1 MALNSVEASV
11 LSQCPSLYPSSF
23 VSCVNEGVSWLASH
37 NGITYYTSI
46 MVATDATVT
55 SKSGSLVRIGLIDID
70 RPLSGLVYY
79 EVLSISESVDS
90 VSSATVYKVKLKYK
104 SPLGI
109 EISLYPF
116 TYYNATLNSDSY
128 YTATEVDAKIEEL
141 QSTITELKEAISNIS
156 SSGSADIDLSKYVTS
171 DTLSTTLEG
180 YVTSDVLNTS
190 LENYY
195 TKEEVDTKLSE
206 IDVSEDTGSD
216 EESGSTSSDST
227 EAGSMEGQINY
238 KALIE
243 ILNTKANVTDVYT
256 KEEVDSS
263 LELKANVT
271 DVYTKEEVDAKLEE
285 LSVDNSE
292 TVEDSENGD
301 SVEAGTMEGQLNY
314 EALVAILNTK
324 ANVDDVYTKD
334 EVYSKEE
341 VDAKLEELSVSVDES
356 EEDES
361 EDSDSTTAGSMEG
374 KINYEALVA
383 ILNTKANAEDVYS
396 KEEADELFVTKEEF
410 ESKISEF
417 ESAEEDEVTD
427 GDSVNAGTMEGQLNY
442 EALVTILNKKANVD
456 DVYTKSEVDETLENY
471 YTKEEVDSLLEN
483 VDNSEDVDQ
492 PEIEEGEDDTSIPA
506 QPSVNLTSTES
517 YTMNLNLPE
526 GYSLDIEVENEEVA
540 TATYEDGVIK
550 FNALS
555 NGTTTATITISKQ
568 GEEDKVITISLV
580 VELEEESSGDES
592 EGEED
597 SQPAD
602 EMTPEVKTIL
612 LTSVED
618 PYMLNLNVTE
628 EYELSVSTSNEE
640 VAKAEYKEGSIIIT
654 AVGNGQTTL
663 DIVVKKDDEEQTI
676 SINVVVVLDTTP
688 DDGDESDSESKG
700 DDEDESEEETPDVTE
715 PEEGEEGDKEDSSTP
730 STGMEPQEKVITLTS
745 KDEPYT
751 MSFNIPEG
759 YSVSASVEN
768 EEVASVTVDGG
779 DVTVSAVANGETVLN
794 IVVSKEDEELAS
806 QSIKVVVELED
817 NTGGEDP
824 SEPEEP
830 AEPEPVVRELTG
842 IEVTTMPSKTEYFI
856 NESFDAAGMVVTGI
870 YSDST
875 SEEISDYTVS
885 PVTFEEA
892 GETDVT
898 ISYGDFT
905 TSITVTV
912 KVIEKVSMSVK
923 TQPSKTEYFVG
934 ESFDSTGLV
943 LEIAYSNNST
953 VEVTD
958 GFTVE
963 PSVFSEA
970 GDEIA
975 VTITY
980 EDITTTFNV
989 KVIEVV
995 VESLEVTAP
1004 NKVEYYA
1011 GDQLDTEGLV
1021 VVAKYNNGVSEEVQD
1036 YELSVDMSQAG
1047 EEVPVTVTYK
1057 EVSATFN
1064 IKINEVVA
1072 ESMSIETEPTK
1083 VAYFIGDTVDL
1094 SGLVLKIS
1102 YNNGKEELI
1111 TEGYAYDAISLET
1124 EGSHVITVTYG
1135 EFSVEVTVV
1144 AYEPT
1149 LESLTIKTDPDKTE
1163 YFVGDK
1169 IDYTGLVVE
1178 GSFSNGKTVEME
1190 EYNVSPEVFTEA
1202 GEIEVVISVGEIST
1216 SFKVNVTAVVVTS
1229 IDVTNPMTQL
1239 LYYVGDSINT
1249 DGLEVTA
1256 YYNNDTESVLSSDQ
1270 YTISPVQFDTAGY
1283 VEVTIAS
1290 GEFTTKFTVEV
1301 LEVVLES
1308 ISVTT
1313 QPTKT
1318 EYYVGDKFD
1327 SAGMVVTGYYSNG
1340 TSEAI
1345 TGYIVEPEV
1354 FENLGEVT
1362 VNITYENISTSLTVN
1377 VEEIP
1382 SSDAVEMDP
1391 QVMSVELTEVGQ
1403 THTIDLNVTE
1413 EYTLEV
1419 SSSDENVATVEYK
1432 DGSIIVTAVN
1442 DGQTTVTI
1450 TAKKDGED
1458 DITIDIAVKVN
1469 TAVTFLSAEY
1479 TEVSVR
1485 EGESINVEFSTD
1497 EDAEVSASTDSEDIV
1512 EVEI

>member
-79 EVLSISESVDS
+79 EVLNISESVDS

-171 DTLSTTLEG
+171 DTLSATLEG

-227 EAGSMEGQINY
+227 EAGTMEGQLNY
-238 KALIE
+238 KALVE
-243 ILNTKANVTDVYT
+243 ILNNKADKTDLDNY
-256 KEEVDSS
+256 
-263 LELKANVT
+263 
-271 DVYTKEEVDAKLEE
+271 YTKEEVDAKLEE

-292 TVEDSENGD
+292 TVEDGENGD
-301 SVEAGTMEGQLNY
+301 SVEAGSMEGKLNY

-492 PEIEEGEDDTSIPA
+492 PEIEEGEEETPDVTEPEEGEDDTSIPA
-506 QPSVNLTSTES
+506 QPMEPVTVTINLTSTES
-517 YTMNLNLPE
+517 YTMDLNLTE
-526 GYSLDIEVENEEVA
+526 GYSLDIKVENEEVA
-540 TATYEDGVIK
+540 TATYKDGVIK

-612 LTSVED
+612 LTSVEE
-618 PYMLNLNVTE
+618 PYVMKLNVGE
-628 EYELSVSTSNEE
+628 GYELSVNTGNQK
-640 VAKAEYKEGSIIIT
+640 VAIAEYVDGSIVVT
-654 AVGNGQTTL
+654 PVANGETTL
-663 DIVVKKDDEEQTI
+663 DILIKKENEEDQTI
-676 SINVVVVLDTTP
+676 SLKVVVVLTEGGNDPETP
-688 DDGDESDSESKG
+688 GPSDPEEGYDSESG
-700 DDEDESEEETPDVTE
+700 SVDPEEDE
-715 PEEGEEGDKEDSSTP
+715 EGSSTP
-730 STGMEPQEKVITLTS
+730 TTGMEPQEKVITLTS

-751 MSFNIPEG
+751 MSFKIVEG

-779 DVTVSAVANGETVLN
+779 DVTVSAVANGETILN
-794 IVVSKEDEELAS
+794 IVVSKEDEESAS
-806 QSIKVVVELED
+806 QSIKVVVDLEED
-817 NTGGEDP
+817 TGGEDP
-824 SEPEEP
+824 VDPEEPSGPEEPAEP
-830 AEPEPVVRELTG
+830 AEPEPVVRELTD
-842 IEVTTMPSKTEYFI
+842 IEVTTQPNKTSYYVG
-856 NESFDAAGMVVTGI
+856 ESFDTSGMVVIGI

-892 GETDVT
+892 G
-898 ISYGDFT
+898 
-905 TSITVTV
+905 
-912 KVIEKVSMSVK
+912 
-923 TQPSKTEYFVG
+923 
-934 ESFDSTGLV
+934 
-943 LEIAYSNNST
+943 
-953 VEVTD
+953 
-958 GFTVE
+958 
-963 PSVFSEA
+963 
-970 GDEIA
+970 DEIA

-980 EDITTTFNV
+980 EDISATLNV

-1011 GDQLDTEGLV
+1011 GDQLDAEGLV

-1083 VAYFIGDTVDL
+1083 VAYFIGDIVDL

-1102 YNNGKEELI
+1102 YNNGKEEFI

-1283 VEVTIAS
+1283 VEVTIAL

-1313 QPTKT
+1313 QPNKT
-1318 EYYVGDKFD
+1318 SYYVGESFD
-1327 SAGMVVTGYYSNG
+1327 TSGMVITATYSDGTTAEVTDGF
-1340 TSEAI
+1340 T
-1345 TGYIVEPEV
+1345 VEPSV
-1354 FENLGEVT
+1354 FKNLGEVT
-1362 VNITYENISTSLTVN
+1362 VNITYENISTSLTVI

-1391 QVMSVELTEVGQ
+1391 QAVSVELTEDGQ
-1403 THTIDLNVTE
+1403 THTINLNVTE
-1413 EYTLEV
+1413 GYSIIAT
-1419 SSSDENVATVEYK
+1419 SADENVASVSYK
-1432 DGSIIVTAVN
+1432 DGI
-1442 DGQTTVTI
+1442 VTI
-1450 TAKKDGED
+1450 TPVNNGETI
-1458 DITIDIAVKVN
+1458 ITLTANKEGEESIVTNITVKVN
-1469 TAVTFLSAEY
+1469 IPVTSPVSIEY
-1479 TEVSVR
+1479 TEVAVR
-1485 EGESINVEFSTD
+1485 IGESLNVEFSND
-1497 EDAEVSASTDSEDIV
+1497 EDAEVSASTDNENIV
-1512 EVEI
+1512 EVEIEQ

>member
-79 EVLSISESVDS
+79 EVLSIAESVDS

-206 IDVSEDTGSD
+206 INVSEDTGSD
-216 EESGSTSSDST
+216 EESGSTSDDSI
-227 EAGSMEGQINY
+227 EAGSMESKINY
-238 KALIE
+238 EALIA
-243 ILNTKANVTDVYT
+243 ILNTKANAEDVYS

-263 LELKANVT
+263 LELKANVA
-271 DVYTKEEVDAKLEE
+271 DVYTREEIDAKLEE
-285 LSVDNSE
+285 LA
-292 TVEDSENGD
+292 VESGDSTSGEDEESSD
-301 SVEAGTMEGQLNY
+301 SVEAGTVEGQINY
-314 EALVAILNTK
+314 KALVEILNNK
-324 ANVDDVYTKD
+324 ADKTDLDNYYT
-334 EVYSKEE
+334 KEE

-492 PEIEEGEDDTSIPA
+492 PEIEEGEEETPDVTEPEEGEDDTSIPA
-506 QPSVNLTSTES
+506 QPMEPVTASINLTSTES
-517 YTMNLNLPE
+517 YTMNLNLTE
-526 GYSLDIEVENEEVA
+526 GYSLDIKVENEEVA

-612 LTSVED
+612 LTSVEE
-618 PYMLNLNVTE
+618 PYVMKLNVGE
-628 EYELSVSTSNEE
+628 GYELSVSTGNRE
-640 VAKAEYKEGSIIIT
+640 VATAEYVDGSIVVT
-654 AVGNGQTTL
+654 PVANGETTL
-663 DIVVKKDDEEQTI
+663 DILIKKENEEDRTI
-676 SINVVVVLDTTP
+676 SLKVVVELTEGGNDP
-688 DDGDESDSESKG
+688 EDPSDP
-700 DDEDESEEETPDVTE
+700 EDPETPDPSE
-715 PEEGEEGDKEDSSTP
+715 PDTSDPEEGSGSGSTDTEEGEEGDKEDSSTP
-730 STGMEPQEKVITLTS
+730 ATGMEPQEKVITLTS

-751 MSFNIPEG
+751 MSFKIVEG

-794 IVVSKEDEELAS
+794 IVVSKEDGESAS
-806 QSIKVVVELED
+806 QSIKVVVDLEED
-817 NTGGEDP
+817 IGGEDP
-824 SEPEEP
+824 VDPEEPSEPEEPAEP

-842 IEVTTMPSKTEYFI
+842 IEVTTMPSKTEYFV
-856 NESFDAAGMVVTGI
+856 NETFDPTGMVVTGI

-875 SEEISDYTVS
+875 SEEITDYAVS

-892 GETDVT
+892 G
-898 ISYGDFT
+898 
-905 TSITVTV
+905 
-912 KVIEKVSMSVK
+912 
-923 TQPSKTEYFVG
+923 
-934 ESFDSTGLV
+934 
-943 LEIAYSNNST
+943 
-953 VEVTD
+953 
-958 GFTVE
+958 
-963 PSVFSEA
+963 
-970 GDEIA
+970 DEIA
-975 VTITY
+975 VT
-980 EDITTTFNV
+980 
-989 KVIEVV
+989 
-995 VESLEVTAP
+995 
-1004 NKVEYYA
+1004 
-1011 GDQLDTEGLV
+1011 
-1021 VVAKYNNGVSEEVQD
+1021 
-1036 YELSVDMSQAG
+1036 
-1047 EEVPVTVTYK
+1047 
-1057 EVSATFN
+1057 
-1064 IKINEVVA
+1064 
-1072 ESMSIETEPTK
+1072 
-1083 VAYFIGDTVDL
+1083 
-1094 SGLVLKIS
+1094 
-1102 YNNGKEELI
+1102 
-1111 TEGYAYDAISLET
+1111 
-1124 EGSHVITVTYG
+1124 
-1135 EFSVEVTVV
+1135 
-1144 AYEPT
+1144 
-1149 LESLTIKTDPDKTE
+1149 
-1163 YFVGDK
+1163 
-1169 IDYTGLVVE
+1169 
-1178 GSFSNGKTVEME
+1178 
-1190 EYNVSPEVFTEA
+1190 
-1202 GEIEVVISVGEIST
+1202 
-1216 SFKVNVTAVVVTS
+1216 
-1229 IDVTNPMTQL
+1229 
-1239 LYYVGDSINT
+1239 
-1249 DGLEVTA
+1249 
-1256 YYNNDTESVLSSDQ
+1256 
-1270 YTISPVQFDTAGY
+1270 
-1283 VEVTIAS
+1283 
-1290 GEFTTKFTVEV
+1290 
-1301 LEVVLES
+1301 
-1308 ISVTT
+1308 
-1313 QPTKT
+1313 
-1318 EYYVGDKFD
+1318 
-1327 SAGMVVTGYYSNG
+1327 
-1340 TSEAI
+1340 
-1345 TGYIVEPEV
+1345 
-1354 FENLGEVT
+1354 
-1362 VNITYENISTSLTVN
+1362 ITYENISTSLTVN
-1377 VEEIP
+1377 VEEI
-1382 SSDAVEMDP
+1382 
-1391 QVMSVELTEVGQ
+1391 
-1403 THTIDLNVTE
+1403 
-1413 EYTLEV
+1413 
-1419 SSSDENVATVEYK
+1419 
-1432 DGSIIVTAVN
+1432 
-1442 DGQTTVTI
+1442 TVTSP
-1450 TAKKDGED
+1450 
-1458 DITIDIAVKVN
+1458 V
-1469 TAVTFLSAEY
+1469 SMEY
-1479 TEVSVR
+1479 TEVAINI
-1485 EGESINVEFSTD
+1485 GESLNVEFSND
-1497 EDAEVSASTDSEDIV
+1497 EGAEVSASTDDENIV
-1512 EVEI
+1512 EVEIKQ

>member
-79 EVLSISESVDS
+79 EVLSIAESVDS

-206 IDVSEDTGSD
+206 IDVSEDAGSD

-492 PEIEEGEDDTSIPA
+492 PEIEEGEEDTSIPA
-506 QPSVNLTSTES
+506 QPMEPVTASVNLTSTES
-517 YTMNLNLPE
+517 YTMNLNLTE
-526 GYSLDIEVENEEVA
+526 DYSLDIKVENEEVA

-602 EMTPEVKTIL
+602 EMTPEVKTIT
-612 LTSVED
+612 LTSIEE
-618 PYMLNLNVTE
+618 PYVMELNVGE
-628 EYELSVSTSNEE
+628 GYELSVSTGNQE
-640 VAKAEYKEGSIIIT
+640 VATAEYVDGSIVVT
-654 AVGNGQTTL
+654 PVANGETTL
-663 DIVVKKDDEEQTI
+663 DILIKKENEEDQTI
-676 SINVVVVLDTTP
+676 SLKIIVELTEGGNDPEDPSDPEDPDTP
-688 DDGDESDSESKG
+688 DPSDPSDPEEGSGSESG
-700 DDEDESEEETPDVTE
+700 STDT
-715 PEEGEEGDKEDSSTP
+715 EEGEEGDEEGSSTP
-730 STGMEPQEKVITLTS
+730 ATGMEPQEKVITLTS

-751 MSFNIPEG
+751 ISFNIAEG
-759 YSVSASVEN
+759 YSVMASVEN

-794 IVVSKEDEELAS
+794 IVVSKEDEERAL
-806 QSIKVVVELED
+806 QSIKVVVDLKED
-817 NTGGEDP
+817 TDGEDP

-830 AEPEPVVRELTG
+830 SDPEPVVRELTG
-842 IEVTTMPSKTEYFI
+842 IEVTTMPSKTEYFV
-856 NESFDAAGMVVTGI
+856 NEAFDATGMVVTGI

-885 PVTFEEA
+885 PITFEEA
-892 GETDVT
+892 GETNVT
-898 ISYGDFT
+898 ISYDDFT
-905 TSITVTV
+905 TAITVTV
-912 KVIEKVSMSVK
+912 KVI
-923 TQPSKTEYFVG
+923 
-934 ESFDSTGLV
+934 
-943 LEIAYSNNST
+943 
-953 VEVTD
+953 
-958 GFTVE
+958 
-963 PSVFSEA
+963 
-970 GDEIA
+970 
-975 VTITY
+975 
-980 EDITTTFNV
+980 
-989 KVIEVV
+989 V

-1021 VVAKYNNGVSEEVQD
+1021 VVAKYNNGVSKEVQD

-1102 YNNGKEELI
+1102 YNNGSEELI
-1111 TEGYAYDAISLET
+1111 TEGYTYDPITLET

-1149 LESLTIKTDPDKTE
+1149 LESLTIKTYPDKTE

-1202 GEIEVVISVGEIST
+1202 GEIEVVVSVGEIST
-1216 SFKVNVTAVVVTS
+1216 SFKVNVIAVVMTS
-1229 IDVTNPMTQL
+1229 INVTNSMEQL

-1256 YYNNDTESVLSSDQ
+1256 YYNNGTESVLSSDQ
-1270 YTISPVQFDTAGY
+1270 YTISPVQFDTAGD
-1283 VEVTIAS
+1283 VEVTITS

-1313 QPTKT
+1313 LPTKT

-1345 TGYIVEPEV
+1345 TGYTVQPEV
-1354 FENLGEVT
+1354 FENLGEII

-1391 QVMSVELTEVGQ
+1391 QAVSVELTEVGQ

-1419 SSSDENVATVEYK
+1419 SSSNENVATVEYK
-1432 DGSIIVTAVN
+1432 DGSIIVTAVS

-1458 DITIDIAVKVN
+1458 DTTIDIAVKVN

-1512 EVEI
+1512 EVEIEQ